1 MFDDAMNHF
10 GVDKVFAIEGKWVPA
25 MPSNL
30 ITFNRLTA
38 EGATAEMAA
47 AQTFTGK
54 MAAKYGFTR
63 VRMGLLQGSPGKYTN
78 VEVTFTK

>member
-1 MFDDAMNHF
+1 MTQMNYF
-10 GVDKVFAIEGKWVPA
+10 GVGNVKAIEGKWVAA

-30 ITFNRLTA
+30 ITFNRLTSEGMSAA
-38 EGATAEMAA
+38 EAA

-54 MAAKYGFTR
+54 MAARYGFTK
-63 VRMGLLQGSPGKYTN
+63 VNVGQLKGNPGNYTN